1 MMLRLLSL
9 AVSGSRF
16 IFLSIARLVSCFSC
30 FSYRTPGNRLMIVFV
45 MRWVFSTNDSVT
57 VTVYWKFPANAVVCT
72 HAVVYDHLYV
82 FPSIMFL
89 LLFFC

>member
-1 MMLRLLSL
+1 MLQLPDT
-9 AVSGSRF
+9 GKQTDG
-16 IFLSIARLVSCFSC
+16 C
-30 FSYRTPGNRLMIVFV
+30 FV

-89 LLFFC
+89 LLSFLLM